1 MSRIKQTSVITLA
14 MFTHPM
20 RPLLWKRGTMS
31 YCIRCGKKTLW
42 ELLIKTNASQRRRCL
57 LRAKRHYQGV
67 MLRDYEVAIPWKDDD
82 TPLCSNRKTAED
94 RLISW
99 ETPSAKAG
107 GCWEILPGDR
117 SQGIKEWI
125 QGLHPNCIQLVPT
138 SFSCSERRQRDY
150 ESEDSLLFS
159 NHIRRNEP

>member
-1 MSRIKQTSVITLA
+1 MYRMKQTSVMRLA
-14 MFTHPM
+14 MFTHIPCDLYS
-20 RPLLWKRGTMS
+20 RNEGRWA
-31 YCIRCGKKTLW
+31 
-42 ELLIKTNASQRRRCL
+42 NAEDVGRRRCGN
-57 LRAKRHYQGV
+57 ADQNKR
-67 MLRDYEVAIPWKDDD
+67 L
-82 TPLCSNRKTAED
+82 TAEEVLAARKEAQSRRYVEGLWSSNSMEGLWYAVVFKQKD
-94 RLISW
+94 CWRPTRW

>member
-117 SQGIKEWI
+117 SQGIKNESKGYIRITSSWC
-125 QGLHPNCIQLVPT
+125 PPT
-138 SFSCSERRQRDY
+138 CDRRQRDY

-159 NHIRRNEP
+159 NHIRRNGQ